1 MPPPPPSFANSSVSL
16 ASPRFL
22 LAASG
27 LLPFCALVFELHFV
41 VSSNFHGNYYFF
53 FGFLAAIAG
62 VTLLL
67 TAQVAVVA
75 TYAQLCAEDH
85 RWWGASFLRGGAATA
100 AYVSLYCLASAA
112 VSLHPLLLGSPL
124 SALVYLAYTFLAVWA
139 LYLALGA
146 VGLAASY
153 AFVVAI
159 YSTVKSD

>member
-1 MPPPPPSFANSSVSL
+1 
-16 ASPRFL
+16 
-22 LAASG
+22 
-27 LLPFCALVFELHFV
+27 
-41 VSSNFHGNYYFF
+41 
-53 FGFLAAIAG
+53 
-62 VTLLL
+62 
-67 TAQVAVVA
+67 
-75 TYAQLCAEDH
+75 
-85 RWWGASFLRGGAATA
+85 
-100 AYVSLYCLASAA
+100 